1 MVKGR
6 PLVEPAVVEQTGVYR
21 TRTLLADGRELF
33 YFDES
38 PRPDR
43 AAERDLRPLEPAHP
57 SSSIRYDPLLD
68 EWVAIAG
75 HRQSRTYLPP
85 DDECPLDPSTDEH
98 LSEIPAHDYDVVV
111 FQNRFPSFAETSSLD
126 PDEESGALFAS
137 RPGLGRTEVVCFTS
151 DHDAAFS
158 SLPRSRVRTVVE
170 AWVDRTRDL
179 SALPDVAEVFCFENR
194 GEEIGVTLSHPHGQI
209 YGYPFVT
216 PRTKAMITAART
228 YREHTQRNL
237 FADVLIAEVAS
248 GQRIVSRS
256 AYWTAFVPFA
266 ARWPLEVHIYPNR
279 QLADLT
285 ELSAAERDAFCDV
298 YLDVLRR
305 MEAVANDT
313 LPYISGWHQAPV
325 REDRDLGYLH
335 VEVFSIRRAP
345 GKLKYLAGSESAKG
359 AFINDVLPEDAAQRL
374 RDVQP

>member
-1 MVKGR
+1 
-6 PLVEPAVVEQTGVYR
+6 VEPAVVTQTGVFR

-43 AAERDLRPLEPAHP
+43 ARVVDQRPLEVAHP
-57 SSSIRYDPLLD
+57 SSTIRYDPLLD

-85 DDECPLDPSTDEH
+85 DDECPLDPSTPTR
-98 LSEIPAHDYDVVV
+98 LSEIPARDYDVVV
-111 FQNRFPSFAETSSLD
+111 FQNRFPSFATTSVLD
-126 PDEESGALFAS
+126 PTEESGELFAS
-137 RPGLGRTEVVCFTS
+137 LPGLGRCEVVCFTS

-158 SLPRSRVRTVVE
+158 SLSRSRVRTVVE
-170 AWVDRTRDL
+170 AWADRTRDL
-179 SALPDVAEVFCFENR
+179 SALDEVAEVFCFENR

-209 YGYPFVT
+209 YGYPFIT
-216 PRTKAMITAART
+216 PRTKEMLTAARA
-228 YREHTQRNL
+228 YRERTRRNL
-237 FADVLIAEVAS
+237 FADVLAAEVAS
-248 GQRIVSRS
+248 GERLVTRTP
-256 AYWTAFVPFA
+256 YWTAFVPFA
-266 ARWPLEVHIYPNR
+266 ARWPMEVHIYPNR
-279 QLADLT
+279 QLPDLT
-285 ELSAAERDAFCDV
+285 ELSPEERDDFCGV
-298 YLDVLRR
+298 YLEVLRR
-305 MEAVANDT
+305 MERVHDDT

-359 AFINDVLPEDAAQRL
+359 AFINDVLPEEAARRL
-374 RDVQP
+374 RDVQL

>member
-1 MVKGR
+1 
-6 PLVEPAVVEQTGVYR
+6 LVEPAVAQQVGVFR

-43 AAERDLRPLEPAHP
+43 VAVVDERPLEPAHP
-57 SSSIRYDPLLD
+57 SSTVRYDPILD

-85 DDECPLDPSTDEH
+85 DDECPLDPSTPEH

-111 FQNRFPSFAETSSLD
+111 FQNRFPSFATTSVLD
-126 PDEESGALFAS
+126 PTEETGDLFVS
-137 RPGLGRTEVVCFTS
+137 RPGLGRCEVVCFTS
-151 DHDAAFS
+151 DHDGAFS
-158 SLPRSRVRTVVE
+158 SLSPTRVRTVVE

-179 SALPDVAEVFCFENR
+179 SALSEVAEVFCFENR
-194 GEEIGVTLSHPHGQI
+194 GEEIGVTLNHPHGQI

-216 PRTKAMITAART
+216 PRTKEMLNSARA
-228 YREHTQRNL
+228 YRDRTQRNL
-237 FADVLIAEVAS
+237 FADVLAAEVAS
-248 GQRIVSRS
+248 GERLVTRS
-256 AYWTAFVPFA
+256 EHWTAFVPFA
-266 ARWPLEVHIYPNR
+266 ARWPMEVHLYPNR
-279 QLADLT
+279 QLPDLPGLT
-285 ELSAAERDAFCDV
+285 DAERDDFCDV
-298 YLDVLRR
+298 YLEVLRR
-305 MEAVANDT
+305 MEGVHDDT

-325 REDRDLGYLH
+325 REDRELGYLH

-359 AFINDVLPEDAAQRL
+359 AFINDVLPEEAAQRL
-374 RDVQP
+374 RDVQL